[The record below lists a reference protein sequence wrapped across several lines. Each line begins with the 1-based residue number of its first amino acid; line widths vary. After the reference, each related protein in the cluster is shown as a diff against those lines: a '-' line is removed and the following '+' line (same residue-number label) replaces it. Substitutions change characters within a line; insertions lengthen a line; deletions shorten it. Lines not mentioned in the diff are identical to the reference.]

1 MRTKITNIA
10 LQIADNS
17 FTVFTT
23 YKSINGY
30 FYDGCT
36 PHKTFE
42 SAMNDVNGLMNLDN
56 QNFLSVVD
64 GYEEITFPN
73 NDNNSVRKF
82 ISK

>member
-10 LQIADNS
+10 LQITDNG

-30 FYDGCT
+30 FYDGFT

-42 SAMNDVNGLMNLDN
+42 SAMNDVNGLMNSDN

-64 GYEEITFPN
+64 GYEQITFPN